1 MYKCAS
7 NKNLSTFVCELQ
19 YHRTHSFLVFP
30 AQSIYLYKP
39 NTYRDLS
46 YSWYR
51 IHIQPRLIRSCS
63 VVFDVFFGQTHTLLL
78 VWRHRYNTWQLRC
91 VQCACSPLQILSQN
105 LTRFITTSQP
115 PGCPCFF
122 LQWSYLETASQAK
135 NMLFIWKWTVNDV
148 IFSEEN
154 YGLRFA
160 AFVSDPSNSVLQC
173 WLLNDVITP

>member
-1 MYKCAS
+1 MGVRVGRNCHVTTVS
-7 NKNLSTFVCELQ
+7 TLSVRILG
-19 YHRTHSFLVFP
+19 
-30 AQSIYLYKP
+30 
-39 NTYRDLS
+39 
-46 YSWYR
+46 WYG
-51 IHIQPRLIRSCS
+51 LAG
-63 VVFDVFFGQTHTLLL
+63 VFFGQTHTLLL

-135 NMLFIWKWTVNDV
+135 NTLFIWKWTVNDV

-173 WLLNDVITP
+173 WLLNDVITLSLKIAYFPLFSNINMR